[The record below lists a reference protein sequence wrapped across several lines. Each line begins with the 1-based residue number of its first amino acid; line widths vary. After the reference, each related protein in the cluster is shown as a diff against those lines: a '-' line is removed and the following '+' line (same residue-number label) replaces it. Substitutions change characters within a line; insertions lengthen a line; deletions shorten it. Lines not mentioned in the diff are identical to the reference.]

1 MPSGLARFAIFAFA
15 AALTAC
21 GQGNVSGTY
30 VAKSYGS
37 VAMLELV
44 QTDDGKLSGKLT
56 TVSIGKGRVQDG
68 NASVSGVV
76 HDAAISLTI
85 QPTIG
90 PLSLS
95 IVTTTMAGSV
105 SSGMLRLNTDA
116 SNGKVQT
123 IEFLRSDVS
132 EFESWASSIRET
144 VQRAAE
150 AQAKAEAKAKREREA
165 AEALAKVERAQEQ
178 ERTRLQRERD
188 ELLSDIKT
196 FTDRVA
202 KFEKTTGEFIPK
214 FQKAE
219 TRYREV
225 TVRAQQMRDQQ
236 RTVPHYSRGQIAFAL
251 RSMLNF
257 SGPMEGTRKAAEAT
271 TNDFEKGA
279 SDGAAIVKRL
289 TSGCGGINAGSDNGA
304 ALVAACNS
312 LPSVASKFS
321 ATVDKLR
328 AAIST
333 TDQVYREENAK
344 QQAILAQVE
353 QLAN

>member
-1 MPSGLARFAIFAFA
+1 MSSCLARFALFVLA

-21 GQGNVSGTY
+21 GDDNVSGTY
-30 VAKSYGS
+30 VAKSFGS

-44 QTDDGKLSGKLT
+44 QTDDGKISGKLT
-56 TVSIGKGRVQDG
+56 TVSAAKGRVRDG

-76 HDAAISLTI
+76 NDAAISLTI

-95 IVTTTMAGSV
+95 IVTTTMAGTANSDT
-105 SSGMLRLNTDA
+105 LRLNTDA
-116 SNGKVQT
+116 SNGRVQT
-123 IEFLRSDVS
+123 IEFLRSDIS

-144 VQRAAE
+144 VRNAAE
-150 AQAKAEAKAKREREA
+150 TQAKADAKAKQEKEA
-165 AEALAKVERAQEQ
+165 AEALAKVERAQAQ
-178 ERTRLQRERD
+178 ERARIQRERD
-188 ELLSDIKT
+188 ELLSDIQA

-214 FQKAE
+214 FRNAE

-236 RTVPHYSRGQIAFAL
+236 RTVPNHSRGQIAFAL
-251 RSMLNF
+251 RSMLSF
-257 SGPMEGTRKAAEAT
+257 TGPMEGTRKAAEAT
-271 TNDFEKGA
+271 TGDFEKGA

-289 TSGCGGINAGSDNGA
+289 TSGCGGINAGSDNDSE
-304 ALVAACNS
+304 LVAACGS

-321 ATVDKLR
+321 AAVDKLR
-328 AAIST
+328 AAISA
-333 TDQVYREENAK
+333 TDQVYREETKK
-344 QQAILAQVE
+344 QQAILAEAESVR
-353 QLAN
+353 